1 MLAACLLLTAAT
13 VGVDFGWQSTDKGE
27 LEYIIQFEPELI
39 EQLKAGK
46 AVSYQVPPEMEGRV
60 RAFRVQIGTEDLP
73 KAIPAGFT
81 QQSKGEPA
89 DMRPQLL
96 AVNTPILSTP
106 PVPLSAAR
114 REIQASIDAAAD
126 QVAQYTPRS
135 TRTLPQYSTQ
145 SGNTQAGSNQATA
158 TNTQAQSQPTQQP
171 SSSSLNIPRASERY
185 GDSTTP
191 SRFNDGQ
198 STNNG
203 SSTSS
208 SNPPTPNS
216 TTSGQFSNNSGASNS
231 STSNQQAPDLGRFS
245 SGGSYNPT
253 GTNNNGSS
261 STGSTS
267 DGSTNS
273 APGSNDW
280 QGTNNGQTTSG
291 GQTGSNDGSSN
302 RGRWGNRGPQTDH
315 QPLNSTN
322 DPSLVSPVNQD
333 QWTTQQPQQNNQQQ
347 GNGQQGNGQPPL
359 AGGGYGNPNMN
370 VPDSWQTG
378 QNGNNPNYNQNPQQ
392 NYQAPPLYNSGN
404 QGNYGQFP
412 SQQQQQPPNQPPYQY
427 PNQNGYQNQ
436 GQVPYVAS
444 LPPQQPPPAATP
456 VSTGSSKP
464 EEKPAS
470 PSDTPAPSE
479 PEVITEVKV
488 EAPEWW
494 FMVAIGFMMSLF
506 FNFWSWKV
514 SQEIRQKYDDLLEDV
529 RDMRSLPEA

>member
-1 MLAACLLLTAAT
+1 VLAACLLLTAAT

-39 EQLKAGK
+39 DQLKAGR
-46 AVSYQVPPEMEGRV
+46 AVSTQLPPGMEGRV
-60 RAFRVQIGTEDLP
+60 RAFRIQIGTGDLP
-73 KAIPAGFT
+73 KTIPAGFN
-81 QQSKGEPA
+81 QQSKSENA
-89 DMRPQLL
+89 DERPQLM
-96 AVNTPILSTP
+96 AVNTPILSSP

-145 SGNTQAGSNQATA
+145 TGSNQTA

-171 SSSSLNIPRASERY
+171 PPSSFSIPGADERY
-185 GDSTTP
+185 GAPTV

-198 STNNG
+198 TTSTGSNTTTQNPSTSP
-203 SSTSS
+203 SSTG
-208 SNPPTPNS
+208 
-216 TTSGQFSNNSGASNS
+216 GQFSNNTGTTNSG
-231 STSNQQAPDLGRFS
+231 TSGQQAPSLGQFNP
-245 SGGSYNPT
+245 SGPSFNTTGS
-253 GTNNNGSS
+253 NNNGST
-261 STGSTS
+261 ST
-267 DGSTNS
+267 
-273 APGSNDW
+273 APTTTG
-280 QGTNNGQTTSG
+280 QGTNSGQATTG
-291 GQTGSNDGSSN
+291 GQVGSNEDSST

-315 QPLNSTN
+315 QPLNNTN
-322 DPSLVSPVNQD
+322 DPSLVSPVNQN
-333 QWTTQQPQQNNQQQ
+333 QWTTQQPQQNNPQQ
-347 GNGQQGNGQPPL
+347 GSGQPPL

-378 QNGNNPNYNQNPQQ
+378 QGGNNPNYNQNPQQ
-392 NYQAPPLYNSGN
+392 NYQAPPLYNTGN

-412 SQQQQQPPNQPPYQY
+412 QQQQPNQPPYGY

-436 GQVPYVAS
+436 GQVPLMAS
-444 LPPQQPPPAATP
+444 VPQQQSPLATP
-456 VSTGSSKP
+456 VSTGTVKA
-464 EEKPAS
+464 EEKPGS
-470 PSDTPAPSE
+470 PSDTPAASK
-479 PEVITEVKV
+479 PEVVTEVKV